1 MIQKHCFWKPFFYLC
16 KKSKATF
23 MLPLNIQNETSR
35 LRAVVLGTAVNNG
48 PTPTAEE
55 AYDPKSLEH
64 ILAGTYPVE
73 ADMIN
78 EMEAFNQ
85 VFKKYD
91 VEVFRP
97 DVIPNYNQIFSRDI
111 GFVIDDVFIKANILP
126 DREKELD
133 AIQYVID
140 HIDPKK
146 VVRPPEEVHIEG
158 GDVMLW
164 NDMNQTTNSILM
176 IRPVAFRM
184 NEQTAVNNYYQ
195 KVLENTTPS
204 TVNAKAQN
212 EFDAFVE
219 KLRKVGV
226 NVIVVEDTL
235 DPDTP
240 DSIFPNNW
248 ISFHEN
254 GDVTL
259 YPMFAENRRAE
270 RREDILDILEDKG
283 FAIHEIMDYTS
294 AEEDGFFLEGT
305 GSIVLDRDNGKA
317 YCALSPR
324 ADEELFIEFCE
335 DFDLAPVIFEAYQTV
350 NGERKHMYHT
360 NVMMCI
366 AETFAVVCADCID
379 DKQERKMVLD
389 NLKADGKDIILVT
402 EDQVNNFA
410 GNMLQV
416 KGKDDKRYLVMSNS
430 AYQSL
435 TKAQIHKIEEHCEIL
450 HANLD
455 TIEACGGGSARCMMA
470 EVFLPVFMIYS

>member
-1 MIQKHCFWKPFFYLC
+1 
-16 KKSKATF
+16 
-23 MLPLNIQNETSR
+23 
-35 LRAVVLGTAVNNG
+35 
-48 PTPTAEE
+48 
-55 AYDPKSLEH
+55 
-64 ILAGTYPVE
+64 
-73 ADMIN
+73 
-78 EMEAFNQ
+78 
-85 VFKKYD
+85 
-91 VEVFRP
+91 
-97 DVIPNYNQIFSRDI
+97 
-111 GFVIDDVFIKANILP
+111 
-126 DREKELD
+126 
-133 AIQYVID
+133 
-140 HIDPKK
+140 
-146 VVRPPEEVHIEG
+146 
-158 GDVMLW
+158 
-164 NDMNQTTNSILM
+164 MNQTTNSILM

-283 FAIHEIMDYTS
+283 FAINEIMDYTS

-366 AETFAVVCADCID
+366 AETFAVICADCID

-435 TKAQIHKIEEHCEIL
+435 TKVQIHKIEQHCEIL

-470 EVFLPVFMIYS
+470 EVFLPLS